1 MSCFARAFEEKLVY
15 TKLNLKIENLKASRF
30 IVLCENMLKAQMS
43 ENYRRICFCQWYGL
57 KYDVVGMLDF
67 FHANESPQI
76 KKPTQKYVEQ
86 FFEPS
91 VSYEKRVGSVKAILH
106 TTLIF
111 SPNQY
116 LKRARKLLST
126 TRMPRATKSCVQQ
139 RKRIRGKALQERFK
153 ALLAEEM

>member
-1 MSCFARAFEEKLVY
+1 MSCFARAFEEKLAY

-30 IVLCENMLKAQMS
+30 IVLCENKMS

-57 KYDVVGMLDF
+57 KYDVVDMLDF

-91 VSYEKRVGSVKAILH
+91 VSYEKRVGSVKAILP

-111 SPNQY
+111 SPNRY
-116 LKRARKLLST
+116 LKRVRKLLST

-139 RKRIRGKALQERFK
+139 RKRIGAKALQERFK